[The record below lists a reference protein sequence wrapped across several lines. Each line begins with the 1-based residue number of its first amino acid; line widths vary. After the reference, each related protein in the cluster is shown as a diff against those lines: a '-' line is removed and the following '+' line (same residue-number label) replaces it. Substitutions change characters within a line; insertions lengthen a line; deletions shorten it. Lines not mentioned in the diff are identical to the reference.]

1 MEEKLTPI
9 YSKKAI
15 LGFSIFL
22 SALFGGVLLYQNLIS
37 VNKKKE
43 AYIVLGISIV
53 MTLCTVVIVN
63 IPENPKSSLAYL
75 CGIAGGSILS
85 YYFVPKYF
93 PNEELYPKKAI
104 WKPLIIA
111 VVITFCLVTAVIY
124 SSSFENAY

>member
-1 MEEKLTPI
+1 MEEKLPKI

-22 SALFGGVLLYQNLIS
+22 STLFGGVLLYQNLIE

-43 AYIVLGISIV
+43 AYTVLAISILL
-53 MTLCTVVIVN
+53 TILTVIIVN

-75 CGIAGGSILS
+75 CGLGGGCLLS
-85 YYFVPKYF
+85 YYFMPKYF
-93 PNEELYPKKAI
+93 PDEEKYPQKAI

-111 VVITFCLVTAVIY
+111 VIIVAIILFSVIY
-124 SSSFENAY
+124 TASIENS

>member
-1 MEEKLTPI
+1 MEEKLPKI

-22 SALFGGVLLYQNLIS
+22 STLFGGVLLYQNLIE

-43 AYIVLGISIV
+43 AYTVLAISILL
-53 MTLCTVVIVN
+53 TILTVIIVN

-75 CGIAGGSILS
+75 CGLGGGCLLS
-85 YYFVPKYF
+85 YYLMPKYF
-93 PNEELYPKKAI
+93 PDEEKYPQKAI

-111 VVITFCLVTAVIY
+111 VIIVAIILFSVIY
-124 SSSFENAY
+124 TTSIENS